1 MSTTATTERA
11 RPARRGR
18 PLKGTRGPI
27 RGAVKTSIGLTPGG
41 KRRLERLAELG
52 GQTQKGVIEA
62 LLERE
67 ARRRGI
73 VIEDVEN
80 LDETRH
86 AG

>member
-1 MSTTATTERA
+1 
-11 RPARRGR
+11 
-18 PLKGTRGPI
+18 
-27 RGAVKTSIGLTPGG
+27 
-41 KRRLERLAELG
+41 
-52 GQTQKGVIEA
+52 VIEA